1 MRQRIFN
8 TWLNRAHSRLIDNEQ
23 HVSIE
28 LSIIRIDFLFLKIV
42 AERHYFRTIIVRAW
56 LSWRQ
61 LIDER
66 HNEERSERIAIQFYY
81 YTIERRTLNAWKLV
95 KLLIEFL
102 KNIKFQSL

>member
-1 MRQRIFN
+1 LIFSFD
-8 TWLNRAHSRLIDNEQ
+8 LQ
-23 HVSIE
+23 
-28 LSIIRIDFLFLKIV
+28 KIV

-81 YTIERRTLNAWKLV
+81 HTIQRRVLNAWKLV
-95 KLLIEFL
+95 NLFYLKKIETIFPYSTFV
-102 KNIKFQSL
+102 IVVI